1 MVELVEAVDL
11 VRTQLA
17 EAARRAVTEANKG
30 VVLNVETVEVQLGV
44 EIMES
49 TDAKG
54 GLNVWVLTISAGMA
68 TAATTTHT
76 VTLTLKPQDEA
87 GQPLKVSARGDVAP
101 RPPVPTPDR

>member
-1 MVELVEAVDL
+1 MVELVQAVDL

-17 EAARRAVTEANKG
+17 EAAKKAVTEGNKG
-30 VVLNVETVEVQLGV
+30 VFLNVESVEVQLGV

-54 GLNVWVLTISAGMA
+54 GLNVWVLTIGAGMA

-76 VTLTLKPQDEA
+76 VTLTLKPQDQA
-87 GQPLKVSARGDVAP
+87 GRPLKVSARGDVAP
-101 RPPVPTPDR
+101 RPPVSTPEP